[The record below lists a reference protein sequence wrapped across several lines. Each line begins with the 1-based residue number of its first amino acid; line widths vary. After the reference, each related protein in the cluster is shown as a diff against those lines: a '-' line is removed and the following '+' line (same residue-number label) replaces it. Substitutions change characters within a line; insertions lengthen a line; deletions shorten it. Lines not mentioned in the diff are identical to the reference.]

1 MQQLVVYFTLVKRGG
16 HLVWRTR
23 SLQAVTLLS
32 ICYTLIKALVGPF
45 SVVFFFYME
54 QLNSLLEL
62 FDV

>member
-1 MQQLVVYFTLVKRGG
+1 MQQLVVYFALVKRGG

-23 SLQAVTLLS
+23 SLQAVTLVS

-45 SVVFFFYME
+45 SVVFFYME